1 MAARPAFPLRLAPLG
16 LLNYIHMEMYQEIR
30 SEWRVSEGLFSSS
43 FGLLAKLIESA
54 SRKDIVGVDGLEE
67 QGSFSWR

>member
-1 MAARPAFPLRLAPLG
+1 
-16 LLNYIHMEMYQEIR
+16 MEMYQEIR
-30 SEWRVSEGLFSSS
+30 SEWRVSEGIFSSS

-67 QGSFSWR
+67 QGSFSWRELKG